1 MLDILFLVLIAV
13 FVPIIVFVGMKIYDY
28 KNIRKVVIALTFV
41 FLALEL
47 LRFFCNA
54 RFYDNATTP
63 KGDVK
68 FVIVT
73 VLCIFS
79 LFATFNNNKYLGN
92 LMRNV
97 FILTALAPIITAI
110 FYPITYINALDVNG
124 VCKAFYMLE
133 CGFTL
138 TLALLYVKERDI
150 KVHPWYL
157 LWSSLFVVLY
167 AGVNALTIYYWTI
180 DIALNWLWYVSWVVV
195 LATVLIV
202 YGVNRLYYYLKEKH
216 TQQKNNE

>member
-1 MLDILFLVLIAV
+1 MLFIFKLKILFNLLDILFLVLIAV

-68 FVIVT
+68 FGIVT

-138 TLALLYVKERDI
+138 TLALLYVKT
-150 KVHPWYL
+150 L
-157 LWSSLFVVLY
+157 FSSFSFTSFSWFYFLI
-167 AGVNALTIYYWTI
+167 LTIFH
-180 DIALNWLWYVSWVVV
+180 L
-195 LATVLIV
+195 
-202 YGVNRLYYYLKEKH
+202 LKYIE
-216 TQQKNNE
+216 